1 MEHGGFELA
10 VWIYQKYGR
19 VGSVVAA
26 ILMIAFIAAIFIF
39 LNSLP
44 ERKGDEDNG
53 E

>member
-1 MEHGGFELA
+1 MELDGFELA

-19 VGSVVAA
+19 VGSIIAA
-26 ILMIAFIAAIFIF
+26 VLMIAFIAAIFIF

-44 ERKGDEDNG
+44 ERKGDEDKG